1 MRYIGGAVGGGIVR
15 CDGQEIGRATYDFD
29 SFFNASVGITSSG
42 EIRLSPAVLR
52 GVFGH
57 RVVQLLTD
65 DGRLLNLTFTDK
77 ELRLESDAAHVDV
90 TGDIPPVTP
99 SRRH

>member
-1 MRYIGGAVGGGIVR
+1 MRYIGGAAGEGVLR

-29 SFFNASVGITSSG
+29 SFFNAPVGITSSG
-42 EIRLSPAVLR
+42 EIRLSPAALR
-52 GVFGH
+52 GVFGR

-65 DGRLLNLTFTDK
+65 DGRLLNLTFSDK

-90 TGDIPPVTP
+90 TGDLAGAVAN
-99 SRRH
+99 RRH